1 MTPLEQL
8 LIQKIDCL
16 RAPKEVKDA
25 MVWALVDGKCF
36 RGNLTHAAALAWG
49 ADDAMGM
56 ELACAIEAAHAC
68 SLVHDDL
75 PAMDNDLMRRGKLT
89 VHAKFGEAVA
99 VLAGDALISLA
110 YQWLGDCHHPNA
122 AQMVSALGF
131 AFGPEGM
138 IGGQWFDLYAK
149 VTDKQTLFD
158 IHELKT
164 GRLFG
169 LCLVLGYLCAHPKV
183 DETIWQ
189 LGRSLGVAYQCID
202 DFADV
207 AQDDIASAPDFMSR
221 DELMQLLDEQEAQVT
236 DWLKLNCPQPDLVL
250 RQVQKIFMAI
260 DHV

>member
-1 MTPLEQL
+1 
-8 LIQKIDCL
+8 
-16 RAPKEVKDA
+16 
-25 MVWALVDGKCF
+25 
-36 RGNLTHAAALAWG
+36 
-49 ADDAMGM
+49 
-56 ELACAIEAAHAC
+56 
-68 SLVHDDL
+68 
-75 PAMDNDLMRRGKLT
+75 
-89 VHAKFGEAVA
+89 
-99 VLAGDALISLA
+99 
-110 YQWLGDCHHPNA
+110 
-122 AQMVSALGF
+122 MVSGSIY
-131 AFGPEGM
+131 M
-138 IGGQWFDLYAK
+138 QK
-149 VTDKQTLFD
+149 CRQTDFFD